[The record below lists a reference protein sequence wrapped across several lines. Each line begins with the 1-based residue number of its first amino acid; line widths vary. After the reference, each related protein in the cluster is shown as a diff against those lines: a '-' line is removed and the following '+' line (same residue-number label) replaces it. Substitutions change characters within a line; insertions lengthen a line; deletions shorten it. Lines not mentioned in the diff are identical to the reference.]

1 MKKHLRIFLLL
12 LCVAFV
18 AIGLRGLL
26 HGDRSRQISE
36 HSQEVQSVPSVHKPS
51 SGDLL
56 DVKAKESSDS
66 RIKDYAGFRLS
77 FNSANHTPD
86 WVAWELLG
94 SETQGREPR
103 YNKFWQDDELTG
115 CPQTSDYSNSGY
127 DRGHLC
133 PSADQKWSPDAMR
146 DCFSMANIAPQDKAL
161 NTGAWKTLENKER
174 VWAQRD
180 SAIIIVA
187 GPIYSAQDM
196 KRIGKT
202 GVRVPG
208 AFFKV
213 MVAPY
218 LDSPRGIAF
227 VYPNMTAPGNM
238 ENYVM
243 TIREVEKLTGLDFF
257 STLPDELEEQVE
269 TRSSFQDW
277 NRNR

>member
-18 AIGLRGLL
+18 AVGLRGLL
-26 HGDRSRQISE
+26 HGDRSRQIPE
-36 HSQEVQSVPSVHKPS
+36 HSREVQTSSSVHTTS
-51 SGDLL
+51 FGDMLN
-56 DVKAKESSDS
+56 VKGKESSGS

-77 FNSANHTPD
+77 FNSSNHTPD

-94 SETQGREPR
+94 SETQGNESR
-103 YNKFWQDDELTG
+103 YKKFWQDNDLTG

-133 PSADQKWSPDAMR
+133 PSADQKWSPEAMR
-146 DCFSMANIAPQDKAL
+146 DCFSMANIAPQEKAL

-174 VWAQRD
+174 VWARRD

-187 GPIYSAQDM
+187 GPIYSSQDT

-202 GVRVPG
+202 GIRVPG

-213 MVAPY
+213 MIAPY
-218 LDSPRGIAF
+218 IDSPRGIAF

-243 TIREVEKLTGLDFF
+243 TIREVENLTGLDFF
-257 STLPDELEEQVE
+257 SSLPDELEERLE